1 MGALTRFFKKLFA
14 RRRLDRDL
22 EDELRF
28 HLEMRGD
35 ARRFGNA
42 TLIKETCREMWSFV
56 WLESM
61 WRDFRYALRMLSRS
75 PGVTTAAIAALA
87 LGIGAN
93 TAVYTIASKAFAF
106 DIGIN
111 QPDRVVLIGISPTHM
126 AEFSKNLFDPRVLR
140 ARVTSLDRVGAFRYG
155 PVSLSDAAGPAE
167 RYSCFE
173 ISAGGIQMLGRAP
186 LLGRVF
192 TTEDERTGAPL
203 VMLSHGVW
211 QDRYGA
217 DPGVIGKTVRVDEIP
232 RTIVG
237 VMPAGMRFPED
248 TALWIP
254 FSRRAGSR
262 DPMLFARLA
271 DGATLG
277 AARSE
282 IEAFARS
289 LIGGRATTREPL
301 VDVQPILMLYGVY
314 ATRPLFIAQLVAVG
328 FVLLI
333 ACADVANLLL
343 GRAVVR
349 AREISIRM
357 AIGAGR
363 ARIVRQLL
371 VESVALAMAGGLLGC
386 LIALG
391 GLRWF
396 DHATAKL
403 QRPPWMDFSMNP
415 QVLFYFAA
423 ITIGASVLFGLAPA
437 LRLARV
443 DVNNTIK
450 DGGQGASG
458 GTRGRAIANL
468 LVAFEMALC
477 MVLLAGAGLL
487 IRSSLN
493 VYRAPIGVDPSNILT
508 MQMDLPEGKYRR
520 EEEQVAFYGQLKAR
534 LESVA
539 GVEGVALTSALPT
552 WGFGMTQ
559 FSCEL
564 EGSRVAIP
572 AVEGLT
578 ISANY
583 FQVMRADLRRGRA
596 FQSREAGAIIVNE
609 AFASEYFAGA
619 DPIGKHLRVGQHI
632 GQHIGQQ
639 WFTVIGIAPNIQQD
653 LRRAERVPLIYT
665 LYDGSPQRAMFLAA
679 RTRVPPTGLA
689 EAFRRE
695 LRSVDENLPAYDL
708 RTLESRIALNRLN
721 VGSISVVLTIFAGI
735 ALVMAFVGLY
745 AVVAQ
750 AVSQRTQE
758 IGIRMAMG
766 AAPRDILTLVFVQ
779 GLRPAA
785 LGLAVGLAA
794 ALAVTRVL
802 RMALVGVSAN
812 DPATFTSVILVLATA
827 CVLGCAIPARR
838 AVGVDPVA
846 ALRRD

>member
-1 MGALTRFFKKLFA
+1 MGVLTRFFKKLLA

-22 EDELRF
+22 DDELRF

-42 TLIKETCREMWSFV
+42 TLIKETCREMWTFV
-56 WLESM
+56 WLEGM
-61 WRDFRYALRMLSRS
+61 WRDFRYALRVLSGS

-93 TAVYTIASKAFAF
+93 TAVYTIVSKAFAF
-106 DIGIN
+106 DIGIQ
-111 QPDRVVLIGISPTHM
+111 QPDRVVWIDINTAHM

-140 ARVTSLDRVGAFRYG
+140 AQVKSIDRVGAFRFG
-155 PVSLSDAAGPAE
+155 PVALSDAAAPAE
-167 RYSCFE
+167 RFNCFE
-173 ISAGGIQMLGRAP
+173 ISAGGFQIIGRAP

-192 TTEDERTGAPL
+192 TAEDERSGAPL
-203 VMLSHGVW
+203 VILSHGVW
-211 QDRYGA
+211 QDRYGR
-217 DPGVIGKTVRVDEIP
+217 DPAVIGKTVRVDDVP

-254 FSRRAGSR
+254 FSREARR
-262 DPMLFARLA
+262 NDPMLFARLA
-271 DGATLG
+271 DGVTLK

-282 IEAFARS
+282 IEAFARG
-289 LIGGRATTREPL
+289 LNGGRAGTRGEQPL
-301 VDVQPILMLYGVY
+301 VEVQPVLMLYGVY
-314 ATRPLFIAQLVAVG
+314 AARPLFIAQLVAVG

-363 ARIVRQLL
+363 ARILRQLL
-371 VESVALAMAGGLLGC
+371 VESAALAMAGGFLGW

-396 DHATAKL
+396 DDVTAKMP
-403 QRPPWMDFSMNP
+403 RPAWMDFSMNP
-415 QVLFYFAA
+415 RVLFYFAA

-437 LRLARV
+437 LHLARV
-443 DVNNTIK
+443 DVNHAIK

-458 GTRGRAIANL
+458 GMRGRTIGNV

-477 MVLLAGAGLL
+477 TVLLAGAGLL

-493 VYRAPIGVDPSNILT
+493 VYRAPVGVDTANVLT
-508 MQMDLPEGKYRR
+508 MQIDLPEGKYRR
-520 EEEQVAFYGQLKAR
+520 DEQQVAFHEQLKAR
-534 LESVA
+534 LESLA
-539 GVEGVALTSALPT
+539 GVEGVALASALPT
-552 WGFGMTQ
+552 WGYGMMR

-564 EGSRVAIP
+564 EGSRLVIP
-572 AVEGLT
+572 AVDGLA

-583 FQVMRADLRRGRA
+583 FHVMRAELRRGRE
-596 FQSREAGAIIVNE
+596 FQARETDAVVVNE
-609 AFASEYFAGA
+609 AFAAEFLGGA
-619 DPIGKHLRVGQHI
+619 DAVRRHLRI
-632 GQHIGQQ
+632 GSQ
-639 WFTVIGIAPNIQQD
+639 WFTVIGIAPDIQQD
-653 LRRAERVPLIYT
+653 FRRPGEREPLIYT
-665 LYDGSPQRAMFLAA
+665 LYDARPQRAMFVAA
-679 RTRVPPTGLA
+679 RTLVPPSGLA
-689 EAFRRE
+689 EAFRKE
-695 LRSVDENLPAYDL
+695 LRSLDENLPAYDI
-708 RTLESRIALNRLN
+708 RTLDSRIAQNRLN

-745 AVVAQ
+745 AVVAHM
-750 AVSQRTQE
+750 VSQRTQE

-766 AAPRDILTLVFVQ
+766 AAPRDILRLVFAQ

-802 RMALVGVSAN
+802 RMTLVGVSSN
-812 DPATFTSVILVLATA
+812 DPATFLGVILVLGAA

-838 AVGVDPVA
+838 AVRVDPVV

>member
-1 MGALTRFFKKLFA
+1 MGVLTRFFKKLFA

-28 HLEMRGD
+28 HLEMSGNP
-35 ARRFGNA
+35 RRFGNA
-42 TLIKETCREMWSFV
+42 TLIKETCREMWTFA
-56 WLESM
+56 WLESL
-61 WRDFRYALRMLSRS
+61 WRDFRYALRMLSHS

-93 TAVYTIASKAFAF
+93 TAVYTIVSKAFAF

-111 QPDRVVLIGISPTHM
+111 QPDRVVLIGISPAHM

-140 ARVTSLDRVGAFRYG
+140 AQVTSLDRVGAFRFG
-155 PVSLSDAAGPAE
+155 PVSLSDAAEPAE

-173 ISAGGIQMLGRAP
+173 ISSGGFQIIGRAP

-192 TTEDERTGAPL
+192 TTEDERTGASV

-211 QDRYGA
+211 QDRYGG
-217 DPGVIGKTVRVDEIP
+217 DPSVIGKTVRVDEVP

-248 TALWIP
+248 TSLWIP
-254 FSRRAGSR
+254 FSLQAHRG
-262 DPMLFARLA
+262 DPMLFGRLA
-271 DGATLG
+271 NGVKLS

-289 LIGGRATTREPL
+289 LIGGRAGTAGEPL

-314 ATRPLFIAQLVAVG
+314 AARPLFLAQLVAVG

-349 AREISIRM
+349 ACEISIRM

-363 ARIVRQLL
+363 GRIVRQLL
-371 VESVALAMAGGLLGC
+371 VESAALAMAGGFLGW
-386 LIALG
+386 LIALA

-396 DHATAKL
+396 DYATAKM
-403 QRPPWMDFSMNP
+403 QRPVWMDFSMNR

-423 ITIGASVLFGLAPA
+423 ITIGASILFGLAPA
-437 LRLARV
+437 RRLAHL
-443 DVNNTIK
+443 DVNHAIK

-458 GTRGRAIANL
+458 GTRGRAIGNV

-477 MVLLAGAGLL
+477 VVLLAGAGLL
-487 IRSSLN
+487 IRSSLK
-493 VYRAPIGVDPSNILT
+493 VYRAPIGVDPSNVLT
-508 MQMDLPEGKYRR
+508 MQIDLPEGKYRR
-520 EEEQVAFYGQLKAR
+520 DEDQVAFHEQLKER
-534 LESVA
+534 LESLA
-539 GVEGVALTSALPT
+539 GVEGVALASALPT
-552 WGFGMTQ
+552 WGFGMTR

-564 EGSRVAIP
+564 EGSRLAIP
-572 AVEGLT
+572 AVSGLA

-583 FQVMRADLRRGRA
+583 FRVMRAELRRGRE
-596 FQSREAGAIIVNE
+596 FQAREKDAVVVNE
-609 AFASEYFAGA
+609 AFAAGFFAGA
-619 DPIGKHLRVGQHI
+619 DPIGKHLRI
-632 GQHIGQQ
+632 DSR
-639 WFTVIGIAPNIQQD
+639 WLTVIGVAPDIQQD
-653 LRRAERVPLIYT
+653 FRRPAEREPLIYT
-665 LYDGSPQRAMFLAA
+665 FYDARPQRAMFLAA
-679 RTRVPPTGLA
+679 RTHVPPASLA

-695 LRSVDENLPAYDL
+695 LRSLDENLPAYDV
-708 RTLESRIALNRLN
+708 RTLASRIALNRLN

-745 AVVAQ
+745 AVVAHM
-750 AVSQRTQE
+750 VSQRTQE

-766 AAPRDILTLVFVQ
+766 AAPRDILKLVFAQ

-785 LGLAVGLAA
+785 LGLGVGLAA
-794 ALAVTRVL
+794 ALGVTRVL

-812 DPATFTSVILVLATA
+812 DPVTFTGVILVLGAA

-838 AVGVDPVA
+838 AVRVDPVI

>member
-1 MGALTRFFKKLFA
+1 MRFFKKLFA

-28 HLEMRGD
+28 HLEMSGNP
-35 ARRFGNA
+35 RRFGNA
-42 TLIKETCREMWSFV
+42 TLIKETCREMWTFA
-56 WLESM
+56 WLESL
-61 WRDFRYALRMLSRS
+61 WRDFRYALRMLSHS

-93 TAVYTIASKAFAF
+93 TAVYTIVSKAFAF
-106 DIGIN
+106 EIGIN
-111 QPDRVVLIGISPTHM
+111 QPDRVVLIGISPAHL
-126 AEFSKNLFDPRVLR
+126 AEFSKHLFDPRVLR
-140 ARVTSLDRVGAFRYG
+140 TQLTSLDRVGAFRFG

-173 ISAGGIQMLGRAP
+173 ISSGGFQIVGRAP
-186 LLGRVF
+186 LLGRVI
-192 TTEDERTGAPL
+192 TAEDERTGAPV

-211 QDRYGA
+211 QDRYGG
-217 DPGVIGKTVRVDEIP
+217 DPSVIGKAVRVDEIA

-248 TALWIP
+248 TSLWIP
-254 FSRRAGSR
+254 FSLQARSR
-262 DPMLFARLA
+262 EPMLFGKLA
-271 DGATLG
+271 DGVKLEV
-277 AARSE
+277 ARSE

-289 LIGGRATTREPL
+289 LIGGHAGAATGEPL

-314 ATRPLFIAQLVAVG
+314 ASRPLFIAQLVAVA

-363 ARIVRQLL
+363 GRIVRQLL
-371 VESVALAMAGGLLGC
+371 VESAVLSMAGGFLGW
-386 LIALG
+386 LIALA

-396 DHATAKL
+396 DHATAKM
-403 QRPPWMDFSMNP
+403 QRPAWMDFSMNP
-415 QVLFYFAA
+415 SVLFYFAA
-423 ITIGASVLFGLAPA
+423 ITIGASILFGLAPA

-443 DVNNTIK
+443 DVNHVIK
-450 DGGQGASG
+450 DGGQGACG
-458 GTRGRAIANL
+458 GTRGRAIGNV

-493 VYRAPIGVDPSNILT
+493 VYRAPIGVDPSNVLT
-508 MQMDLPEGKYRR
+508 MQIDLPEGKYRR
-520 EEEQVAFYGQLKAR
+520 DEDQVAFHEQLKAR
-534 LESVA
+534 LESLP
-539 GVEGVALTSALPT
+539 GVEGVALASALPT
-552 WGFGMTQ
+552 WGYGMAR

-564 EGSRVAIP
+564 EGSRLVIP
-572 AVEGLT
+572 AVSGLA

-583 FQVMRADLRRGRA
+583 FHVMRAELRRGRE
-596 FQSREAGAIIVNE
+596 FQAHDADTVMVNE
-609 AFASEYFAGA
+609 AFGAEFLAGA
-619 DPIGKHLRVGQHI
+619 DPVGKHLRI
-632 GQHIGQQ
+632 GSR
-639 WFTVIGIAPNIQQD
+639 WLTVIGIAPDIQQD
-653 LRRAERVPLIYT
+653 FRRPAEREPLIYT
-665 LYDGSPQRAMFLAA
+665 FYDAGPQRAMFVAA
-679 RTRVPPTGLA
+679 RTRVSPTGLA
-689 EAFRRE
+689 SAFRRE
-695 LRSVDENLPAYDL
+695 LRSLDENLPAYDL
-708 RTLESRIALNRLN
+708 RTLASRIAKNRLE
-721 VGSISVVLTIFAGI
+721 VGAISVLLTIFAGI

-745 AVVAQ
+745 AVVAHM
-750 AVSQRTQE
+750 VSQRTQE

-766 AAPRDILTLVFVQ
+766 AAPRDILRLVFAQ
-779 GLRPAA
+779 GLLPAA

-794 ALAVTRVL
+794 ALGVTRVL

-812 DPATFTSVILVLATA
+812 DPATFAGVILVLGAA

-838 AVGVDPVA
+838 AVRVDPVI

>member
-1 MGALTRFFKKLFA
+1 MRFFKKLFA

-42 TLIKETCREMWSFV
+42 ALIKETCREMWTFV
-56 WLESM
+56 RLESW
-61 WRDFRYALRMLSRS
+61 WRDFRYALRMLSRT

-93 TAVYTIASKAFAF
+93 TAVYTIVSKAFSF
-106 DIGIN
+106 DIGVDR
-111 QPDRVVLIGISPTHM
+111 PDRLVLIGISPAHL

-140 ARVTSLDRVGAFRYG
+140 ERVTSLNRVGAFRFG
-155 PVSLSDAAGPAE
+155 PVSLSDRAGPAE

-173 ISAGGIQMLGRAP
+173 ISAGVIQMLGRAP

-262 DPMLFARLA
+262 DPMLFARLT
-271 DGATLG
+271 DGVTLG

-289 LIGGRATTREPL
+289 LIGRRAATREPL
-301 VDVQPILMLYGVY
+301 VDVQPVLMLYGVY
-314 ATRPLFIAQLVAVG
+314 AARPLFIAQLVAVA

-349 AREISIRM
+349 SREISIRM

-363 ARIVRQLL
+363 ARILRQLL
-371 VESVALAMAGGLLGC
+371 VESAALAMAGGFLGW

-396 DHATAKL
+396 DRATAKM
-403 QRPPWMDFSMNP
+403 QRPPWVDFSMNP
-415 QVLFYFAA
+415 HVLLYFAA

-450 DGGQGASG
+450 DGGLGASG
-458 GTRGRAIANL
+458 GTRRRAIGDV

-477 MVLLAGAGLL
+477 VVLLAGAGLL

-493 VYRAPIGVDPSNILT
+493 VYRAPIGVDPSNMLT

-520 EEEQVAFYGQLKAR
+520 DEDQLAFYEQLKTR

-539 GVEGVALTSALPT
+539 GVEGVTLASALPT
-552 WGFGMTQ
+552 WGFGMTR

-572 AVEGLT
+572 AVGGLA

-583 FQVMRADLRRGRA
+583 FRVMRAELRRGRS
-596 FQSREAGAIIVNE
+596 FQAREAGAVIVNE
-609 AFASEYFAGA
+609 ALVSEYFAGG
-619 DPIGKHLRVGQHI
+619 DPVGKHLR
-632 GQHIGQQ
+632 IGQQ
-639 WFTVIGIAPNIQQD
+639 WFTVIGIAPTIQQD
-653 LRRAERVPLIYT
+653 FRRPDARVPLIYT
-665 LYDGSPQRAMFLAA
+665 LYDASPQRSMFVAA

-695 LRSVDENLPAYDL
+695 LRSLDESLPAYDL
-708 RTLESRIALNRLN
+708 RTLDSRIAKNRLD
-721 VGSISVVLTIFAGI
+721 VGAITALLTVFAGI

-745 AVVAQ
+745 AVVAH

-766 AAPRDILTLVFVQ
+766 AAPHDILALVFVQ
-779 GLRPAA
+779 GLWPAA
-785 LGLAVGLAA
+785 IGLAVGSAA

-802 RMALVGVSAN
+802 RMTLVGVSAS
-812 DPATFTSVILVLATA
+812 DPATFAGVILVLATA
-827 CVLGCAIPARR
+827 CVLGCGIPARR
-838 AVGVDPVA
+838 AVRVDPVA